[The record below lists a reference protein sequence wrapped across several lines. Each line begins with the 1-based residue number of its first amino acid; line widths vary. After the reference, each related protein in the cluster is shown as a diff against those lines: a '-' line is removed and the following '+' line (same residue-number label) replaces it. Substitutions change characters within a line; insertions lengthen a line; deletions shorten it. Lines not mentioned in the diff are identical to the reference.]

1 MALRP
6 NQQALSLSKLY
17 EISQESSYNGLTARI
32 FINSGTV
39 DIYGSDSA
47 TEPISLATMTLNTVN
62 TGVSGIAEF
71 SKSLPRYIAI
81 KQKTGT
87 TTELVVTYLNCDDKG
102 SIA

>member
-6 NQQALSLSKLY
+6 DQQALSLLKLY
-17 EISQESSYNGLTARI
+17 EISQENRYGGQTARI

-47 TEPISLATMTLNTVN
+47 TQPISLATMTLNTVN

-71 SKSLPRYIAI
+71 SESLPRYIAI

-87 TTELVVTYLNCDDKG
+87 TTELVVTFLNAVDKG
-102 SIA
+102 AIS